1 MKFALTPPP
10 AASGFIAPPRPR
22 RNAAQSPQGTRGIP
36 LDVTSNLRAMGV
48 NVAKIPAVVLAEVA
62 KLSTDELERLV
73 EFNRNM
79 PSSADDGEVSGYVL
93 F

>member
-10 AASGFIAPPRPR
+10 AASGFMAPARPT
-22 RNAAQSPQGTRGIP
+22 RNALAPRSGTRGIP

-48 NVAKIPAVVLAEVA
+48 NVAKIPEVVLAEVA

-73 EFNRNM
+73 EINRNM
-79 PSSADDGEVSGYVL
+79 PSNNDDDVSGYVL